1 MNTDGTLDRDQM
13 KKVGKLNP
21 YLRDECG
28 VPMKDSFRFAMV
40 IVQNLD
46 GILGILTDEEDGQ
59 MDEKKLEKFCH
70 EHDIDCNDCPLR
82 DECSEYYGKYHELPA
97 RRYKG
102 DDNG

>member
-46 GILGILTDEEDGQ
+46 GIGRRKGSRSR
-59 MDEKKLEKFCH
+59 
-70 EHDIDCNDCPLR
+70 PLP
-82 DECSEYYGKYHELPA
+82 E
-97 RRYKG
+97 RRR
-102 DDNG
+102 